1 MRFLLLNSRDIIV
14 ILKQHPLQKVMVD
27 LVEELSLPE
36 ESKTCLFGKKITAH
50 PRQEKSIYSSETGDQ

>member
-14 ILKQHPLQKVMVD
+14 ILKQKVLVD
-27 LVEELSLPE
+27 LLEELSLPE

-50 PRQEKSIYSSETGDQ
+50 PRHEKSIYSSETGDQ

>member
-27 LVEELSLPE
+27 LLEELSLPE
-36 ESKTCLFGKKITAH
+36 ESKTCLFGKKLQPIQDMQSRFTF
-50 PRQEKSIYSSETGDQ
+50 